1 VRADGAELSEAARLV
16 PSKEPANREASRP
29 LVLGLQ
35 MLAVKRATK
44 HNAAGAGSGD
54 HRRDQHRS
62 NRLGTIV
69 KFVTLR
75 PVTMP
80 SLIAPAFAH
89 TGTQRFS
96 LCSCSLI

>member
-1 VRADGAELSEAARLV
+1 MRADGAELSEAARLV
-16 PSKEPANREASRP
+16 PSEERQPRGIRP

-96 LCSCSLI
+96 LCSCSLF